1 MKRLTSS
8 LVVCML
14 MLGTAACTAN
24 TETEEPPQTQE
35 MTAEQQAQAVDD
47 MTAPVDSLVRCM
59 LENGMEYDPQDP
71 EFSGHPLRISQDSMA
86 VNISWQK

>member
-35 MTAEQQAQAVDD
+35 MTA
-47 MTAPVDSLVRCM
+47 
-59 LENGMEYDPQDP
+59 
-71 EFSGHPLRISQDSMA
+71 
-86 VNISWQK
+86 

>member
-47 MTAPVDSLVRCM
+47 MTAPVVFLDIPCVFR
-59 LENGMEYDPQDP
+59 
-71 EFSGHPLRISQDSMA
+71 RT
-86 VNISWQK
+86 VWQ

>member
-35 MTAEQQAQAVDD
+35 MTAEQQAQAVDACWKTIWN
-47 MTAPVDSLVRCM
+47 MIPRTL
-59 LENGMEYDPQDP
+59 N
-71 EFSGHPLRISQDSMA
+71 FSGHPLRISQDSMA

>member
-35 MTAEQQAQAVDD
+35 MTAEQQA
-47 MTAPVDSLVRCM
+47 PSR
-59 LENGMEYDPQDP
+59 
-71 EFSGHPLRISQDSMA
+71 
-86 VNISWQK
+86 